1 MYSVVIWKVEL
12 TKILVYRLY
21 LTGLMYSGE
30 LPLLMYSGELPLLV
44 RSTGKQI

>member
-1 MYSVVIWKVEL
+1 MPIFMHSVVIWKVEL

-21 LTGLMYSGE
+21 LTGLI
-30 LPLLMYSGELPLLV
+30 YSGELPLLV